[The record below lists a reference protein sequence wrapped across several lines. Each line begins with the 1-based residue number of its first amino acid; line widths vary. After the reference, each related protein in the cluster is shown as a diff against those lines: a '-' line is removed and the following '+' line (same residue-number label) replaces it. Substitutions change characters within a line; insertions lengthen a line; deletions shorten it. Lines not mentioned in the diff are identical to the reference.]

1 MANELNSKLSQVFTD
16 FAKSNDI
23 ELTLLSQSKQKAA
36 EDNFNNLNS
45 LPIPDEVKVQG
56 VSQFV
61 ADHAGSARASWSY
74 EETILRDGVNAP
86 LEETIQANLDTLF
99 KGVEHGVFQFE
110 GLICVNRDTEK
121 KIKVTK
127 VSVSDK
133 SAKAPTGEIYI
144 DLATGRQYT
153 SRAQF
158 KLTDGESPWIATPYL
173 YQITD
178 NLVQLPIADIAN
190 KTNKERR
197 ELAAKK
203 KTD

>member
-86 LEETIQANLDTLF
+86 LEDTIQANLDTLF

-110 GLICVNRDTEK
+110 GLICVNRDTDK

-133 SAKAPTGEIYI
+133 SANAPTGEVYI
-144 DLATGRQYT
+144 DLATGKQYT

-178 NLVQLPIADIAN
+178 NLVQLPAADIAG
-190 KTNKERR
+190 KSNKERR

>member
-1 MANELNSKLSQVFTD
+1 MANELNPKLSQVFTD

-86 LEETIQANLDTLF
+86 LEDTIQANLDTLF

-178 NLVQLPIADIAN
+178 NLVQLPIADIAG
-190 KTNKERR
+190 KSNKERR